1 MITLKE
7 QILDTAES
15 DIRSGGYNNFN
26 FTALAT
32 RLDISIEEIE
42 RYFPTKA
49 DLTID
54 VVLRYRLAVND
65 ALKKI
70 SQDYTSIEER
80 LYHYANFFERAIII
94 DNKICPCTILG
105 AEIDALP
112 REIQSEVKLF
122 FTDNI
127 NWLSVAIFADQKN
140 AKLSAQQLI
149 ASLDGAA
156 LLAKLLEDPGLITQL
171 ISRFTQNPLHIH

>member
-1 MITLKE
+1 MPLIQE
-7 QILDTAES
+7 QILDAAES
-15 DIRSGGYNNFN
+15 YIRSGGYNSFN
-26 FTALAT
+26 FSALAAKLNINT
-32 RLDISIEEIE
+32 EEIE
-42 RYFPTKA
+42 HYFPTKSELSIA
-49 DLTID
+49 

-65 ALKKI
+65 ALEKI

-112 REIQSEVKLF
+112 SEIQSEVKQF
-122 FTDNI
+122 FIDNI

-156 LLAKLLEDPGLITQL
+156 LLAKLLGDKGLITQL
-171 ISRFTQNPLHIH
+171 IARFTQKH

>member
-1 MITLKE
+1 MTSIKK
-7 QILDTAES
+7 QILDSAES
-15 DIRSGGYNNFN
+15 GIRSGGYSNLSFSG
-26 FTALAT
+26 LAAT
-32 RLDISIEEIE
+32 LNISIEEIE
-42 RYFPTKA
+42 HYFPTKA
-49 DLTID
+49 KLSIA
-54 VVLRYRLAVND
+54 VVIRYRLTVNE
-65 ALKKI
+65 ALAKI
-70 SQDYTSIEER
+70 SENYTNIEER

-112 REIQSEVKLF
+112 KEIQTEVKQF
-122 FTDNI
+122 FIDNI

-156 LLAKLLEDPGLITQL
+156 LLAKLLGDPGLITQL
-171 ISRFTQNPLHIH
+171 IARFTQKQ